1 MKAHQS
7 ENIFKVLK
15 QLKSMTAMEFVRKFT
30 SQSISLICAI
40 VLSLMAA
47 LPVIVSLIYREPVEV
62 IGSLTDKEA
71 IQLINIY
78 TLGSL
83 WCQALLYLGFALG
96 LIAVL
101 VCARGIDG
109 RKLPDIL
116 HRARLRAALLPLGL
130 LVMLLWS
137 ILSALLSGNLR
148 QCFLGDEYRHEGIVT
163 YCLYAVVFIGAIQVS
178 EKHMKWV
185 AEVLCAVCAIT
196 GILVIT
202 GGRVLPSLFFVD
214 TELRAAMFHN
224 NNHYGY
230 FLAICFPVCFGLI
243 LDEQNP
249 TIFQRILRWG
259 EYWLICNA
267 IAYCSCRG
275 SFLGIAAAMI
285 GWDISV
291 YILHKQKW
299 KKCLALNSIFVIT
312 ILLLHTESTILDRMW
327 NLMKEVDS
335 VQQTQNPGMI
345 EEMGSGRG
353 ILWKY
358 GIQFALEK
366 PLFGYGPDNLGYMY
380 SSIQRDLA
388 DRPHNELI
396 QFAAS
401 LGFPAL
407 ICYITAIGSHA
418 ASFLRCFR
426 RLSVFHLALFASVGS
441 YLVSSMFG
449 NTMYYTTPYY
459 IMMLAFTYRICN
471 PADTERT

>member
-1 MKAHQS
+1 
-7 ENIFKVLK
+7 
-15 QLKSMTAMEFVRKFT
+15 MTAMEFIRKFT
-30 SQSISLICAI
+30 SQSISLICAV

-47 LPVIVSLIYREPVEV
+47 LPVIVSLIYREPADI

-78 TLGSL
+78 TLGSQ

-96 LIAVL
+96 LMAVL
-101 VCARGIDG
+101 VCARRVDKG
-109 RKLPDIL
+109 KLQDIF
-116 HRARLRAALLPLGL
+116 RRERLRSALLPWAL
-130 LVMLLWS
+130 LLMLLWS

-178 EKHMKWV
+178 QKHMRWV

-202 GGRVLPSLFFVD
+202 GGRIIPGLFFVD
-214 TELRAAMFHN
+214 MELRAAMFHN

-230 FLAICFPVCFGLI
+230 FLAICFPVCFGVI

-249 TIFQRILRWG
+249 TIFQRILRWV

-291 YILHKQKW
+291 CILHKQKW
-299 KKCLALNSIFVIT
+299 KKCLALNIVFILT
-312 ILLLHTESTILDRMW
+312 ILLLHTESTIMDRMSS
-327 NLMKEVDS
+327 LMMEVDA
-335 VQQTQNPGMI
+335 VQQEQTSNTI
-345 EEMGSGRG
+345 EGMGSGRG

-366 PLFGYGPDNLGYMY
+366 PLFGYGPDNLGHLY
-380 SSIQRDLA
+380 SAVQSGLA

-441 YLVSSMFG
+441 YIVSSMFG

-471 PADTERT
+471 PADTERA